1 MSRRKEIALVTAGI
15 LAGIAVS
22 GPATQAAAGL
32 MANPSSQKFY
42 LEDRQINLQ
51 AYEIG
56 GSNYVKLRDIGQ
68 AVDFGVVYDAATNTV
83 TISPDKPYE
92 TEVIPPASTP
102 QDSQTSPSALSKN
115 ADSSINVPQDGSR
128 YVPQE
133 GDVIRCD
140 DGTNYT
146 ITDVSR
152 YDKNYFADG
161 PVGPL
166 PEATCDW
173 SQFDQPEL
181 PKAEVRHYALQTGD
195 YVFIQNLYETRRVL
209 YTLYNAMGEDD
220 WIMQSGT
227 PRRRGDGTPWVHI
240 QLTVPKDV
248 ESAPF
253 WPWQEDYVTAMLHS
267 CPGGNF
273 YTEVWDVFK
282 DGKFQ
287 RTEYHLCK

>member
-22 GPATQAAAGL
+22 GPAAQAAAGL
-32 MANPSSQKFY
+32 MAKPSNQKFY
-42 LEDRQINLQ
+42 LNNQRISLT

-56 GSNYVKLRDIGQ
+56 GSNYVKLRDIGET
-68 AVDFGVVYDAATNTV
+68 VNFGVTYDAATNTV

-92 TEVIPPASTP
+92 TEIITPASTAP
-102 QDSQTSPSALSKN
+102 TSQASPSALNKN
-115 ADSSINVPQDGSR
+115 ADGSINVPQDGSQ
-128 YVPQE
+128 YVPQA

-166 PEATCDW
+166 PTATCDW

-181 PKAEVRHYALQTGD
+181 PHAEVRHFNNSDGD
-195 YVFIQNLYETRRVL
+195 YIFIRNLYETRRML
-209 YTLYNAMGEDD
+209 YSLYNAMGEDD
-220 WIMQSGT
+220 WIMQSGS
-227 PRRRGDGTPWVHI
+227 PRMRGDGTPWVHI
-240 QLTVPKDV
+240 HLTLPDDMIGT
-248 ESAPF
+248 PF
-253 WPWQEDYVTAMLHS
+253 WPWREEAVPEMLHS
-267 CPGGNF
+267 CPGGD
-273 YTEVWDVFK
+273 YYLEVWDVFK
-282 DGKFQ
+282 NGRFL
-287 RTEYHLCK
+287 RTEYNLR

>member
-42 LEDRQINLQ
+42 LKDRQINLQ

-68 AVDFGVVYDAATNTV
+68 AVDFGVAYDAATNTV

-102 QDSQTSPSALSKN
+102 PDSQTSPSALSKN
-115 ADSSINVPQDGSR
+115 ADGSINVPQDGSR

-181 PKAEVRHYALQTGD
+181 PKAEVRRLSL
-195 YVFIQNLYETRRVL
+195 I
-209 YTLYNAMGEDD
+209 
-220 WIMQSGT
+220 
-227 PRRRGDGTPWVHI
+227 HI
-240 QLTVPKDV
+240 
-248 ESAPF
+248 
-253 WPWQEDYVTAMLHS
+253 
-267 CPGGNF
+267 
-273 YTEVWDVFK
+273 
-282 DGKFQ
+282 
-287 RTEYHLCK
+287 

>member
-42 LEDRQINLQ
+42 LEDRQISLQ

-68 AVDFGVVYDAATNTV
+68 AVDFSVAYDAATNTV

-115 ADSSINVPQDGSR
+115 ADGSINVPQDGSQ
-128 YVPQE
+128 YVPQA

-161 PVGPL
+161 PVGSL
-166 PEATCDW
+166 PEATCD
-173 SQFDQPEL
+173 
-181 PKAEVRHYALQTGD
+181 
-195 YVFIQNLYETRRVL
+195 
-209 YTLYNAMGEDD
+209 
-220 WIMQSGT
+220 
-227 PRRRGDGTPWVHI
+227 
-240 QLTVPKDV
+240 
-248 ESAPF
+248 
-253 WPWQEDYVTAMLHS
+253 
-267 CPGGNF
+267 
-273 YTEVWDVFK
+273 
-282 DGKFQ
+282 
-287 RTEYHLCK
+287 